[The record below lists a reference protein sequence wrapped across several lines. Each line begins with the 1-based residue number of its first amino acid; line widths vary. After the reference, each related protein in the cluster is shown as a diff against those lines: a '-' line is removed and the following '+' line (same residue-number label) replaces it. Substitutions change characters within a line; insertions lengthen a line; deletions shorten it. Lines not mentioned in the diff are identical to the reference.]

1 MSLRKKGH
9 ENGTSIGYSIGEC
22 KDYEPSEDCISRQAV
37 IDKAFDF
44 MDDDCETYRAVYVS
58 DIRNMPSVTPK
69 ASEED
74 IHREREQAYMLG
86 YEDASKR
93 FRTEPSEDCI
103 SREHAKQFLYYEI
116 EQLHDDGLY
125 DCFSRIIDDM
135 YNELPSVTPQPKK
148 GKWIET
154 PVENDIVTVVFKCS
168 ECGKRVVNPY
178 DYCPNCGSYNGG
190 GEDET

>member
-103 SREHAKQFLYYEI
+103 SREHAKQFLYY
-116 EQLHDDGLY
+116 
-125 DCFSRIIDDM
+125 
-135 YNELPSVTPQPKK
+135 
-148 GKWIET
+148 
-154 PVENDIVTVVFKCS
+154 
-168 ECGKRVVNPY
+168 
-178 DYCPNCGSYNGG
+178 
-190 GEDET
+190 